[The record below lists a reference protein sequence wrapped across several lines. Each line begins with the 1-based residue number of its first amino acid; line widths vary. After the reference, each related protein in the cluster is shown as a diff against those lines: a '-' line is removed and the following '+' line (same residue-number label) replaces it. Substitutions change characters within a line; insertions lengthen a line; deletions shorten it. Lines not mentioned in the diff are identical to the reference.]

1 MALTHVLQPIK
12 IAGTTI
18 KNRVVR
24 TAHATGI
31 GGGTLSD
38 DLIAYHAARAAGGVG
53 LSILEILSV
62 HPTSP
67 APLNMFDPSLDEGY
81 GKLMDAVRP
90 HGMAVFQQIWHAG
103 HNGTPIDG
111 SPPWSASDIP
121 NPLGGAVPIPMTK
134 DMIDEIIAAY
144 AATAARC
151 EKAGIDG
158 VELHCAH
165 GYLVQQFLSP
175 NLNKRTDDY
184 GGPFENR
191 VRFMVETLRAM
202 KAAVS
207 PGFAVGIRVAPDMV
221 SAGVGVEM
229 NQMAVERVQQEGL
242 VDFVNVSMGN
252 YNSFPKMIGGMHE
265 PMGYELPTSVP
276 IAKVAKVPTI
286 VIGRVRTLE
295 EADQIIRQGEADMV
309 GMTRANIAD
318 PDLVR
323 KTMEGRVEE
332 IRPCIACNQGCVGNL
347 LGPAHRMGCAVNPGV
362 GYERAIGD
370 DRIGTAEAKKKVLVI
385 GGGPAGLEA
394 ARVAALRGH
403 KVILAEATDE
413 LGGMMNFAAR
423 LPKRHGIADITK
435 WQEAEIFRLG
445 VEVRLGTYME
455 MDDVVAENPDAVIVA
470 TGSMPRMDG
479 IQSTNPGEPIGHFER
494 PNVLSSL
501 DLLTHG
507 RNRIGKS
514 AVVIDDVGHYEAIG
528 VAEYLMEAGAS
539 VSFITTQAMFG
550 AKVESALMTEPAL
563 ERLDKGRFRIYTRH
577 RVTDV
582 GDEEAIIQPTYE
594 GAAHAIPAE
603 TVVFVSANRPNR
615 DLYNELRG
623 KIPQVHVV
631 GDANSPRFLQTA
643 IREGHLAAKA
653 I

>member
-1 MALTHVLQPIK
+1 MALTHVLKPIE
-12 IAGTTI
+12 IAGKTI

-31 GGGTLSD
+31 GGGFMSD
-38 DLIAYHAARAAGGVG
+38 DLIAYHEARARGGVG
-53 LSILEILSV
+53 LSVLEILSV

-67 APLNMFDPSLDEGY
+67 APLNMFDKTLDEGY

-90 HGMAVFQQIWHAG
+90 HGMAVYQQIWHAG

-111 SPPWSASDIP
+111 SPPWSPSDVP
-121 NPLGGAVPIPMTK
+121 NPLGGPVPIPMTK
-134 DMIDEIIAAY
+134 GMIDEIIAAY

-151 EKAGIDG
+151 DKAGIDG

-175 NLNKRTDDY
+175 NINKRTDDY

-191 VRFMVETLRAM
+191 IRFMLETLRAIR
-202 KAAVS
+202 AAVR
-207 PGFAVGIRVAPDMV
+207 PGFAVGIRVAPDMTGG
-221 SAGVGVEM
+221 GVGVEM
-229 NQMAVERVQQEGL
+229 NQSAVDRVQEEGL

-252 YNSFPKMIGGMHE
+252 YNTFPKMIGGMHE

-276 IAKVAKVPTI
+276 IAARSKVPTI

-323 KTMEGRVEE
+323 KTVEGRVEE
-332 IRPCIACNQGCVGNL
+332 VRPCIACNQGCVGNL
-347 LGPAHRMGCAVNPGV
+347 LGPARRMGCAVNPGV
-362 GYERAIGD
+362 GFERSIGD

-385 GGGPAGLEA
+385 GGGPAGMEA

-403 KVILAEATDE
+403 QVVLAEATGE

-455 MDDVVAENPDAVIVA
+455 AEDVIAEGPDAVIVA

-479 IQSTNPGEPIGHFER
+479 IQSTNPGEPIGHFDR
-494 PNVLSSL
+494 PNVFSSI

-514 AVVIDDVGHYEAIG
+514 AVVVDDTGHYEAVGI
-528 VAEYLMEAGAS
+528 AEYLIENGAS
-539 VSFITTQAMFG
+539 VSYVSTQATF
-550 AKVESALMTEPAL
+550 APKVETALMTEPAL
-563 ERLDKGRFRIYTRH
+563 ERMGDRLRVYTRY
-577 RVTDV
+577 RVTDI
-582 GDEEAIIQPTYE
+582 GDEEALIAPTYP
-594 GAAHAIPAE
+594 GDAKPVPAE

-615 DLYNELRG
+615 DLFDDLRG

-653 I
+653 V

>member
-1 MALTHVLQPIK
+1 MALTHVLEPIR
-12 IAGTTI
+12 IAGRTL

-31 GGGTLSD
+31 GGGTMSD
-38 DLIAYHAARAAGGVG
+38 DLIAYHEARAIGGVG
-53 LSILEILSV
+53 LSVLEILSV

-81 GKLMDAVRP
+81 GKLMEAVRP

-103 HNGTPIDG
+103 HNGTPLDG
-111 SPPWSASDIP
+111 SPPWSPSDVP
-121 NPLGGAVPIPMTK
+121 NPLGGSVPIPMTK

-144 AATAARC
+144 AAAAARC
-151 EKAGIDG
+151 DKAGLDG

-175 NLNKRTDDY
+175 NVNKRTDDY

-191 VRFMVETLRAM
+191 IRFMLETLRAM
-202 KAAVS
+202 RAAVR
-207 PGFAVGIRVAPDMV
+207 PGFAVGIRVAPDMTGG
-221 SAGVGVEM
+221 GVGVEM
-229 NQMAVERVQQEGL
+229 NQMAVERVQQDNL

-276 IAKVAKVPTI
+276 IAARAKVPTI

-309 GMTRANIAD
+309 GMTRAHIAD

-323 KTMEGRVEE
+323 KTVEGRVDEV
-332 IRPCIACNQGCVGNL
+332 RPCIACNQGCVGNL

-362 GYERAIGD
+362 GFERSIGD
-370 DRIGTAEAKKKVLVI
+370 DRIGRAEAPKKVLVI

-403 KVILAEATDE
+403 EVVLAEATDQ
-413 LGGMMNFAAR
+413 LGGMMNFAAK
-423 LPKRHGIADITK
+423 LPKRHGIADIVK

-455 MDDVVAENPDAVIVA
+455 ADDVTAEAPDAVIVA

-479 IQSTNPGEPIGHFER
+479 IQSTNPGEPVARFDR
-494 PNVLSSL
+494 PNVLSSI

-528 VAEYLMEAGAS
+528 VAEYLVEAGAA
-539 VSFITTQAMFG
+539 VSFVTTQAMFG
-550 AKVESALMTEPAL
+550 PKVETALMTEPAL
-563 ERLDKGRFRIYTRH
+563 ERLSGKDFRVYTRY
-577 RVTDV
+577 RVTEL
-582 GDEEAIIQPTYE
+582 GDEEATIAPTHA
-594 GAAHAIPAE
+594 GAKSRVPAE

-615 DLYNELRG
+615 ELFDELRG
-623 KIPQVHVV
+623 KIPEVHVV